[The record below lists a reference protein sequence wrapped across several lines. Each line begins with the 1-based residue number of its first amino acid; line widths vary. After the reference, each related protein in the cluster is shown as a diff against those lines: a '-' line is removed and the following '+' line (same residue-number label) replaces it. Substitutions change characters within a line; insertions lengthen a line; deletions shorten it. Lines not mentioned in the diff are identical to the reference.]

1 MLRSRGIIL
10 TLTRGLRGQVSSNRL
25 KRASLGPRE
34 HISTEPVVEEG
45 LARLRGENVTQPKR
59 ETSEEHSLNHHP
71 KDDSRKIRAA
81 RYVPLSIPITAETQ
95 HDLLAQHV
103 TPLCQKPYHKQ
114 LNIKQQQM
122 FKVLHTLGKRL
133 AQVQAPIERTTKGL
147 PCPLESPRPSP
158 DVISYRN
165 KDELGIRSGVDGNP
179 KTVGFFIG
187 RPTDP
192 LMVSVPPTYLI
203 NMRDSHKHIVKSFQ
217 NFIRESDHRACHH
230 FDDGGIWRNLVV
242 RSTQSGEKMAIVLIH
257 PQQLPEDGIHEIMDE
272 LKRFFTEGEGS
283 SCQLDSLYLQACKQT
298 KCTREQAPYRLI
310 AGKKHITETCCGL
323 DFRISPDSFF
333 QINTGGAEVL
343 YRTVQEIAEVSPIT
357 TLLDICCGTGTVS
370 LVMAPHV
377 RGTIGIDEV
386 TAAVQDAGENAR
398 ANNISN
404 STFIPGKAEKV
415 LPQLSR
421 LLRECSDVVAVV
433 NPARSGLHPDVI
445 HTIRQSTAISKLIY
459 ISCKPEGYAM
469 ENFVKLGSTLGPKN
483 MKDKS
488 APFVPRY
495 AIPVDLFPH
504 TNHMELV
511 ILFDRVTN

>member
-1 MLRSRGIIL
+1 MGS
-10 TLTRGLRGQVSSNRL
+10 TRL
-25 KRASLGPRE
+25 
-34 HISTEPVVEEG
+34 
-45 LARLRGENVTQPKR
+45 
-59 ETSEEHSLNHHP
+59 
-71 KDDSRKIRAA
+71 
-81 RYVPLSIPITAETQ
+81 
-95 HDLLAQHV
+95 
-103 TPLCQKPYHKQ
+103 KPYHKQ

-357 TLLDICCGTGTVS
+357 TLLDICCGTGADVDIFMHFTLIFMVVARNKGVLLMYS
-370 LVMAPHV
+370 LL
-377 RGTIGIDEV
+377 
-386 TAAVQDAGENAR
+386 Q
-398 ANNISN
+398 
-404 STFIPGKAEKV
+404 V